1 MINPNGRVDILQPNT
16 NTLFSM
22 FDKIPANDC
31 VSYKDAMQG
40 NWTDSPLSKAF
51 FSKQNFQIIQ
61 NGLRAGVYKMSN
73 NRFVIGQQS
82 CDNLKMIMRSIF
94 LQHSANMPDNI
105 PEQIN
110 GLNNLVLEYSIPKL
124 FSEATAYLKYKHD
137 ASTLVVP
144 LSRPVLA
151 YSNDK
156 TLELKPCF

>member
-40 NWTDSPLSKAF
+40 NWTDSPLSIAF
-51 FSKQNFQIIQ
+51 FSKQNIQIIQ

-156 TLELKPCF
+156 TLELKPWF